1 VTAIGR
7 YRIGARL
14 GTGGSADVFAVELI
28 DGGGRPL
35 ALKRLRR
42 ELVGNP
48 AVAALFDGEL
58 ALARRLHHGGIV
70 QLFDHGVDGDGAPF
84 LVIERVEGVALDELL
99 AHLAASGRRLEVADA
114 ALIAIETCEAL
125 GYAHRLRG
133 EDDAPL
139 GVVHRDV
146 SPRNLL
152 VSREGLIKLT
162 DFGIARFA
170 RADAHTLPSV
180 VKGSIGY
187 LAPEQ
192 LAGEPLDG
200 RADQF
205 ALGVVLH
212 EMIAGENPLAA
223 VASLDQAAARLAEGL
238 PALAI
243 APEAGVDDA
252 LAAIVARATAA
263 RPADRYPHIDELG
276 AALTAWCALTGRR
289 GDRGRLAAAVRAAR
303 GERVAAVRSLD
314 TAVGDALAATPPV
327 GLVTRT
333 APAAP
338 RPRRRWPWLLAAGG
352 AAALALAAARLTCG
366 TADRAR
372 HRAATAGDAAPPL
385 DAALV
390 DATPV
395 DAPPPPDAPPL
406 DAPPPPDAPPL
417 DAPPRPV
424 RPERDRPTAPTARG
438 RLKINLVPYA
448 QVAIDGVARGDTP
461 LDLSLPAG
469 RHRLEL
475 INPQIGRRTTRT
487 IDVPADGV
495 LEVTRW

>member
-1 VTAIGR
+1 
-7 YRIGARL
+7 
-14 GTGGSADVFAVELI
+14 
-28 DGGGRPL
+28 
-35 ALKRLRR
+35 
-42 ELVGNP
+42 
-48 AVAALFDGEL
+48 
-58 ALARRLHHGGIV
+58 
-70 QLFDHGVDGDGAPF
+70 
-84 LVIERVEGVALDELL
+84 VIERVEGVALDELL

-114 ALIAIETCEAL
+114 ALIAIEACEAL

-170 RADAHTLPSV
+170 RADAHTLPGV

-333 APAAP
+333 SPTAP

-366 TADRAR
+366 AADRAR
-372 HRAATAGDAAPPL
+372 HRAAAAVDAAPPL
-385 DAALV
+385 DATL
-390 DATPV
+390 V
-395 DAPPPPDAPPL
+395 DAPPPPDAAPL
-406 DAPPPPDAPPL
+406 DAPPPDAAPL